1 MESYEEAF
9 KYSRENVINR
19 LVDCIHK
26 LEEFPE
32 SFNHVA
38 ADMQLAAKLL
48 ETNVKGNG
56 KFEASRA
63 GSDVPACFEARCD
76 LLRDAIDWQG
86 ALLVGRSHLVGHTRT
101 ALDYLRIQAGRLT
114 LRSQVN
120 DSYAELMEN
129 SAASGVSHAVNR
141 QPLGHIVDEDRL
153 KEIEKTFNK
162 LNQPF
167 ANCSCIQCTKRRRIA
182 SP

>member
-9 KYSRENVINR
+9 NYSRENIINR

-26 LEEFPE
+26 LEEFPKRFDE
-32 SFNHVA
+32 VA
-38 ADMQLAAKLL
+38 ADMHLAAKLL

-63 GSDVPACFEARCD
+63 GSDVPACFQSRCD

-86 ALLVGRSHLVGHTRT
+86 ALLVGRSHFVSHTRN
-101 ALDYLRIQAGRLT
+101 ALDYLRIHVGRLT

-120 DSYAELMEN
+120 DSYADLMEN
-129 SAASGVSHAVNR
+129 SAASRVSHAVNR
-141 QPLGHIVDEDRL
+141 QPMGHIVDEDRL
-153 KEIEKTFNK
+153 KEIEKTFTK

-167 ANCSCIQCTKRRRIA
+167 PHCSCIQCIRRRG
-182 SP
+182 S

>member
-9 KYSRENVINR
+9 KYSRENIINR

-26 LEEFPE
+26 LEEFPHL
-32 SFNHVA
+32 FNQVV
-38 ADMQLAAKLL
+38 ADMQFAAILL
-48 ETNVKGNG
+48 ENNVKGNG
-56 KFEASRA
+56 KFEAARV

-86 ALLVGRSHLVGHTRT
+86 SLLVGRPHLVGQTRA
-101 ALDYLRIQAGRLT
+101 ALDYLRIQVGRLT

-129 SAASGVSHAVNR
+129 SAASRVSNVVNR
-141 QPLGHIVDEDRL
+141 QPLGHVVDEDRL

-167 ANCSCIQCTKRRRIA
+167 PNCSCIQCTKRRRIA
-182 SP
+182 SS